1 MSSASA
7 EDCRGVRWWPVSRRC
22 GLLVSVRGAAE
33 AAEALRGGATIID
46 VKEPLHGPLGAADPA
61 VAAGVA
67 AVVGRRAAW
76 TLACGEL
83 ADGIETIHDR
93 VRRVIGLL
101 PAGAVPPV
109 AVKAGPAGTS
119 VDHCRA
125 ALAALGRGLP
135 PGVEPVAVAYADWPA
150 ASAPP
155 PEVLVA
161 AAAAAGC
168 RIFLL
173 DTFDKAGPPLLA
185 NTGSTARVA
194 DWVRLAQAAEMRVV
208 LAGGLT
214 AATVRAAVGCGPDLV
229 AVRSAAC
236 IGGRLSA
243 VCGKRVAGLVR
254 LCVPAAA
261 SAAETGPGGGT

>member
-1 MSSASA
+1 VSSASA
-7 EDCRGVRWWPVSRRC
+7 QDRRGVRWWPASPRC

-46 VKEPLHGPLGAADPA
+46 VKEPLHGPLGAAEPA

-83 ADGIETIHDR
+83 ADGVETIHDR

-109 AVKAGPAGTS
+109 AAKAGPAGTS
-119 VDHCRA
+119 VDHCRE

-135 PGVEPVAVAYADWPA
+135 PGIDPVAVAYADWPA

-155 PEVLVA
+155 PERLVD

-173 DTFDKAGPPLLA
+173 DTFDKSGPAILA
-185 NTGSTARVA
+185 DPGGTARVA
-194 DWVRLAQAAEMRVV
+194 DWVRHAQAAGMRVV

-236 IGGRLSA
+236 VGGRLGA

-254 LCVPAAA
+254 LCEVAVA
-261 SAAETGPGGGT
+261 SAVETGPGGGT

>member
-1 MSSASA
+1 MSSAPV
-7 EDCRGVRWWPVSRRC
+7 EHRRDVRWWPASPRG

-33 AAEALRGGATIID
+33 AVEALRGGATIID

-83 ADGIETIHDR
+83 ADGTETIHDR

-119 VDHCRA
+119 AEHCRA

-135 PGVEPVAVAYADWPA
+135 PGVDPVAVAYADWPA

-155 PEVLVA
+155 PELLVA

-173 DTFDKAGPPLLA
+173 DTFDKSGPAILA
-185 NTGSTARVA
+185 DPGAAARVA
-194 DWVRLAQAAEMRVV
+194 DWVRLAQAAGMRVV

-229 AVRSAAC
+229 GVRSAVC
-236 IGGRLSA
+236 SGGRLGA
-243 VCGKRVAGLVR
+243 VCGKRVAELVS
-254 LCVPAAA
+254 LCGAADA
-261 SAAETGPGGGT
+261 SAVGTSPGGGT